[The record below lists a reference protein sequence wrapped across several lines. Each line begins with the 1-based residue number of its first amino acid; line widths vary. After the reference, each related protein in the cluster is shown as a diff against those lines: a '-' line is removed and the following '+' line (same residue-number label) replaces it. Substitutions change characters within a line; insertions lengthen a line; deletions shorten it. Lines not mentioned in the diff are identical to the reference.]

1 MKYVCFEQSL
11 EVQVGGHFYHF
22 AAGNYHIEDE
32 LADII
37 VANYHD
43 RGAGFGTLPS
53 EGGPEPLPLTIEDA
67 VEAPASEPETDA
79 PVEDPPATS
88 STRRSRAREA

>member
-53 EGGPEPLPLTIEDA
+53 EGGPEPLTIEDA
-67 VEAPASEPETDA
+67 VAEPAVEGEVGDEEPATDE
-79 PVEDPPATS
+79 PTS